1 MARGP
6 RRAARTILRWPSIN
20 CIVQL
25 MRRED
30 LDSPDDYGLLLPLPP
45 PSKGRYVC
53 LHLPEL
59 RRRRP
64 RSRMRVLRCCCVCTA
79 PFLHVLRC
87 CCVCTAPFRVC
98 CDAAACALPPSA
110 CAAMLLRVHCPF
122 PRVLRCCCVCTAP
135 FLHALQ
141 RPALPSVRRGRLCTA
156 GTHRWACPTEIQVQ
170 SDETTTKKKEKKED
184 LSHAN

>member
-79 PFLHVLRC
+79 PFRACCDAAACALPLSACAVMLLRVHCPLPRVLRC

-98 CDAAACALPPSA
+98 CDAAACALPLSCMPCSGLHYLPSA
-110 CAAMLLRVHCPF
+110 GAACAL
-122 PRVLRCCCVCTAP
+122 
-135 FLHALQ
+135 
-141 RPALPSVRRGRLCTA
+141 PALTGGLAQLKFKFSQTR
-156 GTHRWACPTEIQVQ
+156 QQ
-170 SDETTTKKKEKKED
+170 QKKKRKKRI
-184 LSHAN
+184 